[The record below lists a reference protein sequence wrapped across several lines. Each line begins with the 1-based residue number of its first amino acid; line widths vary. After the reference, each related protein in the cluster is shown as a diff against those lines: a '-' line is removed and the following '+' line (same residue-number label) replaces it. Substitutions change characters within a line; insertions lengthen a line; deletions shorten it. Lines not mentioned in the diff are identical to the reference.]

1 MKHTLLKNVITT
13 SVGLA
18 LLAGNALGKPG
29 EGIQP
34 VEAVVIHP
42 FVELTYNYD
51 SNPHLLP
58 KDQEKEDFFWDLS
71 PGVNISRT
79 RENIRMEGLVWGRFR
94 RFDTFT
100 DKDVDDWNEEM
111 RLALGRHEDLN
122 MKLHERFG
130 RVSDYDL
137 SVRTMDVA
145 AEGTGNRYMESPEA
159 PPLSVMERT
168 ERVDRYLL
176 DCGVGVGGPLSDKT
190 YLDGLVDY
198 GMVDYI
204 PAELYDSTEEKASV
218 KAAREVTDKSS
229 AVLVGEF
236 IQMENDSLSDPA
248 YYYAGR
254 AGWRWQGT
262 FKSRFEGSVGYYGFD
277 ANQPGDLPSLRR
289 DGPAYDLA
297 WYWQARPKL
306 SVSLGGRSEMQLA
319 PDTANNAKLVNMV
332 TGSATY
338 SATQRLSLTLLIGY
352 RHEDFS
358 EGEALAQDLLV
369 SRLVEQIHGRV
380 HCDYQ
385 VFKWLRGYGELWAED
400 TTDNVR
406 GDYREIRATLGAKAM
421 Y

>member
-1 MKHTLLKNVITT
+1 MKKIILPMAVCL
-13 SVGLA
+13 GLFI
-18 LLAGNALGKPG
+18 LTGNAAGKPG
-29 EGIQP
+29 DGIQP

-42 FVELTYNYD
+42 FVEVAYSYD
-51 SNPHLLP
+51 TNPRLLP
-58 KDQEKEDFFWDLS
+58 IGQEQEDSFWDLS
-71 PGVNISRT
+71 PGMNISRA
-79 RENIRMEGLVWGRFR
+79 RENIRMEGLFWGRLR

-100 DKDVDDWNEEM
+100 DKDVDDWSEEM
-111 RLALGRHEDLN
+111 RLTLGRRENWNL
-122 MKLHERFG
+122 KLHERYG

-145 AEGTGNRYMESPEA
+145 AEGTGDRYLETPEA
-159 PPLSVMERT
+159 APLSVMERT

-176 DCGVGVGGPLSDKT
+176 DCGIGVGGPLTEKT

-198 GMVDYI
+198 GLVDYI
-204 PAELYDSTEEKASV
+204 PAELYDSTEQKASL
-218 KAAREVTDKSS
+218 KAARSVTDKSS

-254 AGWRWQGT
+254 LGWRWQGT
-262 FKSRFEGSVGYYGFD
+262 FKSRFEGSAGYYGFD
-277 ANQPGDLPSLRR
+277 AKQPDSLPSLRR

-319 PDTANNAKLVNMV
+319 PDTAKNAKLVDMI
-332 TGSATY
+332 TGSVNY
-338 SATQRLSLTLLIGY
+338 SATQRLSLTLLVGY
-352 RHEDFS
+352 RHENFS
-358 EGEALAQDLLV
+358 EGEELSQGALV
-369 SRLVEQIHGRV
+369 RRVVEQIHGRV
-380 HCDYQ
+380 HADYQ
-385 VFKWLRGYGELWAED
+385 VFKWLKGYGELWLED

-406 GDYREIRATLGAKAM
+406 GDYKETRATLGVKAM